1 MTARGRLIARFI
13 VFPLVVS
20 SLIVFPRPSNGK
32 LSEFTSVETVQPGQ
46 NQAEVKTADGL
57 QCVTFP
63 APQGKV
69 IVYLP
74 DDMAAGDTISG
85 TVVVEPKG
93 NTTDEWTQNK
103 SVLDGYV
110 IDLAGTK
117 VPSNSTMFRW
127 TPPTPT
133 SAGQV
138 VQYQLKVFE
147 VLPNQTPRSIS
158 GAVITPNPKITSA
171 LPSRAVV
178 TPDPKITTPST
189 QVAPLF
195 LLPQI
200 GQAGRPIEIIGRFDG
215 NAENTKLRI
224 GDQEVTLIAE
234 SPRKSVFRSPP
245 NVTGPVEMTLSEM
258 NTQARGTYRSVGV
271 NLSAPK
277 TNLLKGEQTTL
288 KIELSGLQGIGKPM
302 PLTLESEGVIMMEGG
317 NYQPLMIQP
326 SQVQSDGRFA
336 TTREITG
343 QQTGGWSATA
353 TVITQPYN
361 IVLREAS
368 SRSTILLN
376 SFTGDYIFCSPKD
389 KLSGT
394 GEVKAEGCITKL
406 TDKQKDHEV
415 QGEANTCTPVDNGR
429 YFLFYSA
436 GTNVEFKVTVSDTG
450 VRKIYFHPPDKQ
462 APPIMDTGAFATCP

>member
-1 MTARGRLIARFI
+1 MTAQGRSIARFI
-13 VFPLVVS
+13 VFSLVVS
-20 SLIVFPRPSNGK
+20 SLILLPRRSSGK
-32 LSEFTSVETVQPGQ
+32 LSEFISVETAQPVQD
-46 NQAEVKTADGL
+46 QAEVKTANGL
-57 QCVTFP
+57 QRVTFP

-93 NTTDEWTQNK
+93 NTADERTQNR

-117 VPSNSTMFRW
+117 VPPNSTMFSW
-127 TPPTPT
+127 TPPAAT

-138 VQYQLKVFE
+138 VRYQLKLFE
-147 VLPNQTPRSIS
+147 VIPNQTPRTIS
-158 GAVITPNPKITSA
+158 GAVITPSPKMTSA
-171 LPSRAVV
+171 LPSGAVV

-189 QVAPLF
+189 QAARLF

-200 GQAGRPIEIIGRFDG
+200 GQTGRPIEIIGPFDG

-234 SPRKSVFRSPP
+234 SPRKSVFRSPR
-245 NVTGPVEMTLSEM
+245 NVTGPVEMMLSEM
-258 NTQARGTYRSVGV
+258 KSEGRGTYRNVGID
-271 NLSAPK
+271 LGAPK
-277 TNLLKGEQTTL
+277 TNLVKGERTTL
-288 KIELSGLQGIGKPM
+288 KIEVSGLQGIDKPL
-302 PLTLESEGVIMMEGG
+302 PLTLEYEGVIKMEGG

-326 SQVQSDGRFA
+326 SQVQADGRFA

-343 QQTGGWSATA
+343 QQTGDWSATA
-353 TVITQPYN
+353 TVVTQPYN

-376 SFTGDYIFCSPKD
+376 SFTGEYIFCSPKD

-429 YFLFYSA
+429 HFVFYSA
-436 GTNVEFKVTVSDTG
+436 GTNVEFKVTVNDAG
-450 VRKIYFHPPDKQ
+450 VRKIYFHTLDKQ